1 MKLRIWSVVTAL
13 LLLAGLAGCGE
24 ELPSAVSSATQAPT
38 EANLTISVLAA
49 PTAVEELRSDRDRS
63 ISSVGSA
70 DLGELLHRALAGLY
84 MGLVFA
90 PNHKGMPVLDAGMR
104 LDYLRQQVLTSRNI
118 HSIPLMDVAYGGL
131 NRQEVCDRPGTPVLG
146 DPGRGGFAAQL
157 PLSLLSGLGAAG

>member
-13 LLLAGLAGCGE
+13 LLLAGLASCGE
-24 ELPSAVSSATQAPT
+24 ELPSAVSSATPASTRFTFADPVLPAP
-38 EANLTISVLAA
+38 V
-49 PTAVEELRSDRDRS
+49 AVEELRSYRDRS
-63 ISSVGSA
+63 FSSVGSA
-70 DLGELLHRALAGLY
+70 DLGELVHRALAGLY

-146 DPGRGGFAAQL
+146 DLCRGGFAAQL
-157 PLSLLSGLGAAG
+157 PLSLLS